1 MLKLKMLDTRNVEE
15 TKEPIDAPDRTG
27 TWLRQLPSLPAST
40 AYIHYPPYPYPK
52 APCSGLGMVY
62 RDEKKKWR
70 RVTADDIASPWP
82 RRYSSPISWLW
93 NSLHFN
99 PPQIPGTPGQD
110 LHLLTAQWDE
120 HTLNTDVQP
129 SSPTCVM
136 DSTSCWVYASWT
148 TCAITSSRCLMTT

>member
-1 MLKLKMLDTRNVEE
+1 MLNANSRLHLRERVEVE
-15 TKEPIDAPDRTG
+15 HAEREGDEGADRRLGSNQRMNKTIPL
-27 TWLRQLPSLPAST
+27 TTSFHRIYTL
-40 AYIHYPPYPYPK
+40 PPYPYPK

-99 PPQIPGTPGQD
+99 PPPPPKSQVLLDKISTCSQHSGMSTP
-110 LHLLTAQWDE
+110 
-120 HTLNTDVQP
+120 
-129 SSPTCVM
+129 
-136 DSTSCWVYASWT
+136 
-148 TCAITSSRCLMTT
+148 